1 MSIRGATTPPFSRP
15 SSIRAVDCPCRFVT
29 LVLDKN
35 KWLVFLFSLYSLFE
49 WKRRDEM
56 ESSKNGPMVEG
67 DEEAFM
73 LALQT
78 KFPETRTELEED
90 DGEDKEWK
98 EIST

>member
-1 MSIRGATTPPFSRP
+1 
-15 SSIRAVDCPCRFVT
+15 
-29 LVLDKN
+29 
-35 KWLVFLFSLYSLFE
+35 
-49 WKRRDEM
+49 M